1 VRATF
6 LDASKPG
13 ARLLAGIPC
22 LLVLIACGGS
32 DPPATLELRTRE
44 PVLEA
49 TLPAPTETA
58 AATMTP
64 ARQPTATPSAN
75 PPTATPTATPS
86 PTASATATMA
96 PTATATPPP
105 TPTVPEGAVG
115 VTAIDFDPAVG
126 NDGDGETVMITNAG
140 SDAVDLSGWTL
151 SDIAE
156 HVYTFPAFVLQP
168 GASVTIH
175 ICSGE
180 DSAEVLYWG
189 RCSAIWNNDGDTAYL
204 RDATGRDV
212 STFSY

>member
-6 LDASKPG
+6 LDTSKPG

-22 LLVLIACGGS
+22 LLALIACGGS
-32 DPPATLELRTRE
+32 DQPATLELRTRE

-49 TLPAPTETA
+49 TLPAPTETT

-64 ARQPTATPSAN
+64 ARQPTATPTSN
-75 PPTATPTATPS
+75 PPTATPTASPS

-105 TPTVPEGAVG
+105 TPTVPEGAVAIT
-115 VTAIDFDPAVG
+115 VIDFDPAVG
-126 NDGDGETVMITNAG
+126 NDGDGETVIITNTG
-140 SDAVDLSGWTL
+140 SGAVDMSGWTL

-175 ICSGE
+175 ICTGE
-180 DSAEVLYWG
+180 NSAEVLYWG